1 MKRMHQVKT
10 NTKKNSNHI
19 GTISADDLR
28 KMDNRAR
35 REIRIASGINTASG
49 SGVHGG
55 NKQQLSRRD
64 RRDGKQALR
73 RDQGGE

>member
-1 MKRMHQVKT
+1 MKRMHEVKAK
-10 NTKKNSNHI
+10 TKNPNCI
-19 GTISADDLR
+19 GTISAEDLR

-55 NKQQLSRRD
+55 NKQQLNRRD
-64 RRDGKQALR
+64 RRAGKDQLR
-73 RDQGGE
+73 RFQGGE